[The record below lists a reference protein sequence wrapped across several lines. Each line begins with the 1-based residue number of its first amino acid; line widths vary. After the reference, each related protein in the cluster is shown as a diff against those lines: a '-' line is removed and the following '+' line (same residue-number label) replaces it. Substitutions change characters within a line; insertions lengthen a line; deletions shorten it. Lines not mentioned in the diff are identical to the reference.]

1 LRQLAE
7 LKRKNAEAKLNPPV
21 VQAAPVVPVKVEPKV
36 DNSKFL
42 EE

>member
-7 LKRKNAEAKLNPPV
+7 LKRKNEEAKRNPPV
-21 VQAAPVVPVKVEPKV
+21 VQTAPVVPVKAEPKV